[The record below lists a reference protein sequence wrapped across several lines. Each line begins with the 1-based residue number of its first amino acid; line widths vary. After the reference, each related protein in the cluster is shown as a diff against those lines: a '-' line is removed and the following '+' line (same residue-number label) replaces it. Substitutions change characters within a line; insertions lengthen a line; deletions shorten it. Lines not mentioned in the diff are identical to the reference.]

1 LANREA
7 LFGQCT
13 LFEEARG
20 VGAFGMPEGGP
31 GPVGCPS
38 AQIIPVGRRL
48 RSLIVLA
55 VILAMFVMPR
65 LLGRAAAQTND
76 ARLRSGHVALLTS
89 VTLVQHKSRNLRI
102 DVPFAVVEVADP
114 DIADARAISD
124 RQLFI
129 LGKKIG
135 ATNVLLYGPSRQLIG
150 VVDVEVKLDTRSL
163 GSKIREGSGGRGI
176 RVNDVYGKLV
186 LSGNGGDSQTV
197 ERAMSVAAGLAPAGV
212 VNALKVTTP
221 QQVMLKVR
229 FVEATRAAARSL
241 GVRWEFFRHGA
252 TAGVVGNQAGSSKF
266 NVASPEF
273 ALGSA
278 SGAASG
284 TSNPVSDAVSGLT
297 SGASPFATILTQIVN
312 NSSGKLDVVLSA
324 LEEQNVLRTL
334 AEPNLIAM
342 SGETA
347 DFLAGGE
354 YPVPVVSAASAGALP
369 TITIIYKEFGVK
381 LSFTPTVLTRG
392 VISLKLMPEV
402 SELDFTNAVTV
413 AGTTIPALT
422 VRRARTT
429 VELRDGQSFGIAGL
443 LQASSTRDQNQVPW
457 LGSVPVIG
465 ALFRPE
471 RGLSGQRDRA
481 CRPRD
486 ALSDQACP
494 AGQKAE
500 DALGH
505 LACGERFRLFP
516 ERPAGSAENAAV
528 HV

>member
-1 LANREA
+1 ME
-7 LFGQCT
+7 
-13 LFEEARG
+13 
-20 VGAFGMPEGGP
+20 
-31 GPVGCPS
+31 
-38 AQIIPVGRRL
+38 
-48 RSLIVLA
+48 
-55 VILAMFVMPR
+55 
-65 LLGRAAAQTND
+65 
-76 ARLRSGHVALLTS
+76 
-89 VTLVQHKSRNLRI
+89 
-102 DVPFAVVEVADP
+102 
-114 DIADARAISD
+114 
-124 RQLFI
+124 
-129 LGKKIG
+129 
-135 ATNVLLYGPSRQLIG
+135 
-150 VVDVEVKLDTRSL
+150 
-163 GSKIREGSGGRGI
+163 
-176 RVNDVYGKLV
+176 
-186 LSGNGGDSQTV
+186 
-197 ERAMSVAAGLAPAGV
+197 VAAGLGPAGV

-241 GVRWEFFRHGA
+241 GVRWEFFRRGA

-266 NVASPEF
+266 SVASPEF

-278 SGAASG
+278 SGVASG
-284 TSNPVSDAVSGLT
+284 TSNSVADAVSGLT

-324 LEEQNVLRTL
+324 LEERIVLRTL

-381 LSFTPTVLTRG
+381 LSFTPTVLARG

-443 LQASSTRDQNQVPW
+443 LQATSTRDQNQVPW

-465 ALFRPE
+465 ALFR
-471 RGLSGQRDRA
+471 SA
-481 CRPRD
+481 
-486 ALSDQACP
+486 AYQANETELVVLVTP
-494 AGQKAE
+494 YLIKPVPPDKAE
-500 DALGH
+500 DALGN

-516 ERPAGSAENAAV
+516 ERPAGSAKNTADGPQSIHRVAKPV
-528 HV
+528 WRHRAGPSGARTVGRSRACSGGRSGGPSHAGAGAGAGGHSGPCSGCCSRACSGARSRARAGSRRRWGFAL